1 LPLALNAMLQEQFP
15 NAEFEVLNRGVL
27 AYSSYQGVQLLRD
40 NIHELDP
47 DVVII
52 AYAMNDAKVAGYR
65 DKDRAAQEKNLP
77 LTEKI
82 TRLMR
87 NSETYKLLQFT
98 AQILMH
104 KSLPIGFNLKNAAEG
119 VKNDVT
125 DFDKLEPWTR
135 VGLRDYRNNIT
146 DMIRL
151 ARSRDAYPILL
162 YNELWEDGLYLR
174 VLREISEVEQVPL
187 IDGSAI
193 IRRERQRIA
202 RQLESGLGLQVSAIH
217 NADENKD
224 KHVGEAESNEV
235 DVVFRLY
242 AGEYA
247 VPRAMYIVG
256 PEDTLGGLIPN
267 KVAMHDDGTHG
278 DERAGD
284 SVWSY
289 TARLRRGA
297 KVFYVYTNSGRES
310 RWEGLDVP
318 HIRSFELKLENQRTR
333 IYQPTETFGKV
344 YAQADSWHTDA
355 AGYDLIAQAVFDA
368 LKQGKLCCGRRGG
381 RRRLGA
387 SEPVSEFDRRPFEH
401 R

>member
-1 LPLALNAMLQEQFP
+1 
-15 NAEFEVLNRGVL
+15 V
-27 AYSSYQGVQLLRD
+27 
-40 NIHELDP
+40 
-47 DVVII
+47 
-52 AYAMNDAKVAGYR
+52 
-65 DKDRAAQEKNLP
+65 
-77 LTEKI
+77 
-82 TRLMR
+82 
-87 NSETYKLLQFT
+87 
-98 AQILMH
+98 
-104 KSLPIGFNLKNAAEG
+104 G
-119 VKNDVT
+119 VK
-125 DFDKLEPWTR
+125 
-135 VGLRDYRNNIT
+135 DYRNNIME
-146 DMIRL
+146 MIRL

-174 VLREISEVEQVPL
+174 VLQQISEVEQVPL

-193 IRRERQRIA
+193 IRQERQRIA
-202 RQLESGLGLQVSAIH
+202 RQLESRLDLQVSAIN

-224 KHVGEAESNEV
+224 RPVGEAESNEV

-289 TARLRRGA
+289 TARLLRGA

-318 HIRSFELKLENQRTR
+318 HIRSFELKLEDQRTR
-333 IYQPTETFGKV
+333 IYQPIETFGKI

-368 LKQGKLCCGRRGG
+368 LTQGRKFRKYLRQ
-381 RRRLGA
+381 
-387 SEPVSEFDRRPFEH
+387 STPQNE
-401 R
+401 

>member
-1 LPLALNAMLQEQFP
+1 MNVDQKDTYPERLNAMLQEQFP
-15 NAEFEVLNRGVL
+15 NAKFEVLNRGVL
-27 AYSSYQGVQLLRD
+27 AYGSYQGVELLSD

-52 AYAMNDAKVAGYR
+52 AYAMNDAKVVGYR

-82 TRLMR
+82 SRLMR
-87 NSETYKLLQFT
+87 HSETYKLLQFT

-104 KSLPIGFNLKNAAEG
+104 KSRSIGFYLKNAAEG
-119 VKNDVT
+119 VT

-135 VGLRDYRNNIT
+135 VGLKDYRNNIME
-146 DMIRL
+146 MIRL
-151 ARSRDAYPILL
+151 ARSRNAYPILL

-174 VLREISEVEQVPL
+174 VLQQISEVEQVPL

-193 IRRERQRIA
+193 IRQERQRIA
-202 RQLESGLGLQVSAIH
+202 RQLESRLDLQVSAIN

-224 KHVGEAESNEV
+224 RPVGEAESNEV

-318 HIRSFELKLENQRTR
+318 HIRSFELKLEDQRTR
-333 IYQPTETFGKV
+333 IYQPIETFGKI

-368 LKQGKLCCGRRGG
+368 LTQGSKFRKYLRR
-381 RRRLGA
+381 
-387 SEPVSEFDRRPFEH
+387 STPQNE
-401 R
+401 